1 MIKRIIVKYKDGNE
15 IELEFDIDSD
25 DEEFSLDDDYQSIV
39 DSWNSYQ
46 NYVDNGRPS
55 KPPRNQPESS
65 MVIYTSRT
73 RNTFSLDD
81 ILSIE
86 MK

>member
-55 KPPRNQPESS
+55 IPPRNQPESS